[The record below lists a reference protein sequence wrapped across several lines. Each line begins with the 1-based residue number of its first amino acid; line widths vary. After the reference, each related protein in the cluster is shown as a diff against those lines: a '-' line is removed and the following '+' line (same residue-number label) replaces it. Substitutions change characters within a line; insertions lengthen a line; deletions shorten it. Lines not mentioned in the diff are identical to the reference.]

1 MIRTMHPYDFTRNL
15 GLTRLIPERVQDEA
29 CAAAVRKNR
38 RIALCMHLYFMDML
52 PQSCAFAANMPPETD
67 VFISTNTPEKKQQI
81 EEAFHTP
88 CRCMPLP

>member
-29 CAAAVRKNR
+29 CAAGVRKNR

-52 PQSCAFAANMPPETD
+52 PQSCAFAANMP
-67 VFISTNTPEKKQQI
+67 FIRFRKICWTFLVLITRKKKW
-81 EEAFHTP
+81 
-88 CRCMPLP
+88 

>member
-29 CAAAVRKNR
+29 CAAGVRKNR

-52 PQSCAFAANMPPETD
+52 PQSCAFAANMPPEAD
-67 VFISTNTPEKKQQI
+67 VLFPPTRRRKSSRSKKRS
-81 EEAFHTP
+81 AL